1 LFVENGDYYG
11 ITGLINNICFQA
23 RLAGKKV
30 RTIVEQSQKLSE
42 VATSKL
48 VELSSILGRLK
59 ENQPDS
65 AKALI
70 QRTFDSHVNRP
81 LVGNAPVRKIVF
93 REAEESLALL
103 TTMAKE
109 IDWALCRVLLKGN
122 TLGRIRRMLGHLS
135 SSSVNILT
143 RSLLVLNLYF
153 DDMVFGQYNL
163 TDMIVK
169 HMQQMSHIPESV
181 FANKCS
187 QAFLNR
193 LAKPI
198 YDVLKVLILNRNR
211 QRAYIEAVMLQ
222 DWASLRQEAHI
233 VDMTCK
239 NEIGGTTEV
248 PPHFSLYI
256 LYVTIGLMDHFVT
269 LGIELKLFC
278 GAHELGVAY
287 WYRDFLLSSLLSQVS
302 TMRRTKIDAKQVEAA
317 AQAEIQS
324 KSHKGK
330 KKGGKQNRK
339 QHANGVL
346 SNPPKAPSAQDLED
360 EFDFLLL
367 NLERGLCR
375 GIVRV
380 STITK
385 RVIGIDPPTNN
396 VDSLTLIVSSFSSL
410 RL

>member
-1 LFVENGDYYG
+1 
-11 ITGLINNICFQA
+11 
-23 RLAGKKV
+23 
-30 RTIVEQSQKLSE
+30 
-42 VATSKL
+42 
-48 VELSSILGRLK
+48 
-59 ENQPDS
+59 
-65 AKALI
+65 
-70 QRTFDSHVNRP
+70 
-81 LVGNAPVRKIVF
+81 
-93 REAEESLALL
+93 
-103 TTMAKE
+103 
-109 IDWALCRVLLKGN
+109 
-122 TLGRIRRMLGHLS
+122 
-135 SSSVNILT
+135 
-143 RSLLVLNLYF
+143 
-153 DDMVFGQYNL
+153 MVFGQYNL

-256 LYVTIGLMDHFVT
+256 LYITIGLMDHFVT

-302 TMRRTKIDAKQVEAA
+302 TMRRTKIEAKQAEA

-324 KSHKGK
+324 KSQQGK
-330 KKGGKQNRK
+330 EKGGKQNRK
-339 QHANGVL
+339 HANGSL
-346 SNPPKAPSAQDLED
+346 SNQPKAPSAQDVED

-385 RVIGIDPPTNN
+385 RVLEIDPTNT
-396 VDSLTLIVSSFSSL
+396 VDS
-410 RL
+410 R